1 MKHKFLSLI
10 MVALVAAAPLFGQ
23 SQKGDDAEMAEPA
36 TGVRFVNCSP
46 SGIIIPSPLYCKAG
60 RSSREIRISPRT
72 PSTRVKP
79 VGTTIELYDQDPGAT
94 ADKKA
99 TAAQQIAVK
108 PVITLE
114 VPADMA
120 TGKVLCILVPTDSD
134 NPFKVK
140 PLFVKESAFPKN
152 GVHIINFTAT
162 PLQMKLSAKGDY
174 SDSVISKIGSYKGGI
189 NSENT
194 WSSPSGNDGQQFSF
208 ILSAMGKTPK
218 EQRRIK
224 ASRFAVSS
232 RQSQINLVVK
242 DPQKD
247 SYKLLSIQLSDKE
260 NAK

>member
-23 SQKGDDAEMAEPA
+23 SQKDGDAEMAEPP

-46 SGIIIPSPLYCKAG
+46 AGISIPSPLYCKAG
-60 RSSREIRISPRT
+60 KSSREIRISPRM
-72 PSTRVKP
+72 PSARVRP

-94 ADKKA
+94 
-99 TAAQQIAVK
+99 TAAAQHSAVK

-120 TGKVLCILVPTDSD
+120 TGKVLCILVPTDRD

-140 PLFVKESAFPKN
+140 PLYVKESAFPKN

-174 SDSVISKIGSYKGGI
+174 SDSVVSKIGPYKGGI
-189 NSENT
+189 SSENT
-194 WSSPSGNDGQQFSF
+194 WSSPSGSDGQQFSF
-208 ILSAMGKTPK
+208 ILSAMGKNAK
-218 EQRRIK
+218 ELRRIK

-232 RQSQINLVVK
+232 RQSQINLIVK
-242 DPQKD
+242 DPQRD
-247 SYKLLSIQLSDKE
+247 SYKLLSIQLADKE
-260 NAK
+260 NAM